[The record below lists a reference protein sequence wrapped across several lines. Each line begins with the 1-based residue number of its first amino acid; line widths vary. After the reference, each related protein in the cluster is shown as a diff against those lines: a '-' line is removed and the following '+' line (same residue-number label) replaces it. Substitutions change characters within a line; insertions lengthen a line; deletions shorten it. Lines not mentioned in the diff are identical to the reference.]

1 MVETP
6 PGSPDATGRDGDETE
21 TPTVHIGVFVGV
33 CKRDGQ
39 LASGRRNVTLID
51 HGTGA
56 GGRALATVLLDGV
69 EAEQLAP
76 IAAESTHELVPLRL
90 DVWPADD
97 PGEVVLVDETR
108 TPESRRVTLD
118 HDWVADRL
126 VKRFTHDRHAGT
138 EPGPLLHG
146 GAVADDRGA
155 AVLVLGASGA
165 GKSTLIAHL
174 AAAGCELLNDEQIS
188 VHAAEQ
194 LVGGF
199 ARPIDI
205 KPGGIDHLP
214 PVEGPIV
221 TRSGKGALIAARQLG
236 ARHRLSATPALV
248 VLPTRADA
256 HAVPRW
262 EELHPAEALGELCAN
277 NLDLARGPVP
287 ALEAFAWL
295 ASTVRTCTLRYDDA
309 AIAAGQVLA
318 RLRERPV
325 PDPMPYEVI
334 APGQRRG
341 SSDLVPPEDWRP
353 SPQVATVHLGDR
365 TVLYDGAT
373 RGVARLNQAG
383 SDTWK
388 GLLAGGSLDEDDHR
402 LLADLAV
409 LGFVVRRGDVSPARA
424 RGATPSEA
432 SQ

>member
-1 MVETP
+1 MVETS
-6 PGSPDATGRDGDETE
+6 PGSPDGNGRKGAESETS
-21 TPTVHIGVFVGV
+21 TVHIGVFVGV
-33 CKRDGQ
+33 SERDGQ
-39 LASGRRNVTLID
+39 LGSGRRKVTLID

-76 IAAESTHELVPLRL
+76 ADAPTTHELAPLRL
-90 DVWPADD
+90 DLWPADD
-97 PGEVVLVDETR
+97 PDEVVLVDDTR
-108 TPESRRVTLD
+108 TPESRRVTLE

-126 VKRFTHDRHAGT
+126 LKRFTHDRLAAT

-146 GAVADDRGA
+146 GAVADSRGA

-188 VHAAEQ
+188 VHADEQ

-205 KPGGIDHLP
+205 KPGGVDHLP
-214 PVEGPIV
+214 PVDGPIA
-221 TRSGKGALIAARQLG
+221 TRSGRGALIAARQLG
-236 ARHRLSATPALV
+236 AHHRLTATPALV
-248 VLPTRADA
+248 VLPTRVDGHVA
-256 HAVPRW
+256 PTW
-262 EELHPAEALGELCAN
+262 EELHPAEALGALCAN
-277 NLDLARGPVP
+277 NLDLARDPVP

-295 ASTVRTCTLRYDDA
+295 ASTVRTCTLHYDDA
-309 AIAAGQVLA
+309 ATAAGQVLA
-318 RLRERPV
+318 RLRERPA
-325 PDPMPYEVI
+325 PDPMPYAVI
-334 APGQRRG
+334 GPEHGRATADPG
-341 SSDLVPPEDWRP
+341 PPGEWRP
-353 SPQVATVHLGDR
+353 SPQGVTVHVGDR

-388 GLLAGGSLDEDDHR
+388 RLLAGASLGEDDQR
-402 LLADLAV
+402 LLAELAA
-409 LGFVVRRGDVSPARA
+409 LGVVVGRGDVSPSRA